1 MSPHSFLWASTGH
14 SPRHPPSSSRPGP
27 AQTWCTHARS
37 HAPGAW
43 ALLSTVDCAVPSRPA
58 CPAGTSH
65 DRLGTDSPVLPLR
78 GRTPWTSPASL
89 PRAAPGAKAPLA
101 DSAQP
106 PQPACQGPALTEGLA
121 SAFCLQASALHLS
134 GCTRE
139 PPACSRVFLAPPLA
153 LPPAHSSVRE
163 WTGLLLTTY
172 PAGLPP
178 RTKDRLCPFLPQVP
192 SHNSRERSELKTRQ
206 VVRTSSAPDLSDPRP
221 PPWRLGN

>member
-1 MSPHSFLWASTGH
+1 MHAPMLQA
-14 SPRHPPSSSRPGP
+14 PGLCCPLRTALCLHGQP
-27 AQTWCTHARS
+27 AQLAPPTTDWAPTLQCCPSGVAPPGQARLPCLGQPLGLKPRSQTW
-37 HAPGAW
+37 
-43 ALLSTVDCAVPSRPA
+43 PSLPSLHVR
-58 CPAGTSH
+58 
-65 DRLGTDSPVLPLR
+65 VLP
-78 GRTPWTSPASL
+78 
-89 PRAAPGAKAPLA
+89 
-101 DSAQP
+101 
-106 PQPACQGPALTEGLA
+106 
-121 SAFCLQASALHLS
+121 SAFSLQASALHLS

-139 PPACSRVFLAPPLA
+139 PPACSRAFLAPPLA
-153 LPPAHSSVRE
+153 LPPAHSSARE